1 MSTRS
6 HVMESRLEMN
16 NEDVASILPRLI
28 ENFSLTDIFTM
39 DVTSLAFR
47 RSPVANENSTE
58 EFKVVFAINA
68 DATEKMIP
76 GVVGSSELDRLHDI
90 TPYLGSSV
98 YEKDKYDSIDAEVA
112 AEIVVQLLWSVR
124 RYVFVGLSRSLRNSY
139 SFGGAFRTV

>member
-1 MSTRS
+1 M
-6 HVMESRLEMN
+6 
-16 NEDVASILPRLI
+16 PRLI

-47 RSPVANENSTE
+47 RSPVANANSTE
-58 EFKVVFAINA
+58 DFKVLFAIYA
-68 DATEKMIP
+68 DATEKMTP

-112 AEIVVQLLWSVR
+112 AEFVVQ
-124 RYVFVGLSRSLRNSY
+124 
-139 SFGGAFRTV
+139 